1 VKSVKMLNLDST
13 DGSILPSCS
22 FSVNLF
28 IVWNE
33 INDLVLVVHVEVKY
47 KPPPNGE
54 KMNPV
59 ER

>member
-1 VKSVKMLNLDST
+1 MKSVKMLNLDST

-33 INDLVLVVHVEVKY
+33 INDLVLVVRVEVKY
-47 KPPPNGE
+47 KPPLNGE